1 MAPYEPLYGRQCQ
14 SLVCWFELGEA
25 RLLGTNLVQDAL
37 EKVQLI
43 QDRLRMAQ
51 SRQKCYADRKV
62 RDVAYMVGEKVLL
75 RVSLIK
81 GVMRFEKKG
90 KLSPRY
96 IGPFEVVERSG
107 EVACKLALPPILWSV
122 HPVFH
127 VSLLWKYFC
136 DLSHVLDI
144 GTVRLDGDLTYY
156 VESVAILDRQA
167 RKLRSKN
174 INSVKMQWRGQLVE
188 EATWDTE
195 REMQRTYPHIFE
207 IPSFQIGVHSSHL
220 SFGEQC
226 NES

>member
-1 MAPYEPLYGRQCQ
+1 MAPYEALYGRWCQ
-14 SLVCWFELGEA
+14 SPVGGFELGEA
-25 RLLGTNLVQDAL
+25 RLLGTDLVQDALERVKLIQDRLCMAQSRLKCYADQKGEARLLGADLVQDAL

-62 RDVAYMVGEKVLL
+62 CDVAYMVGEKVLL

-96 IGPFEVVERSG
+96 IGPFEVVERTG

-167 RKLRSKN
+167 
-174 INSVKMQWRGQLVE
+174 
-188 EATWDTE
+188 
-195 REMQRTYPHIFE
+195 
-207 IPSFQIGVHSSHL
+207 
-220 SFGEQC
+220 
-226 NES
+226 